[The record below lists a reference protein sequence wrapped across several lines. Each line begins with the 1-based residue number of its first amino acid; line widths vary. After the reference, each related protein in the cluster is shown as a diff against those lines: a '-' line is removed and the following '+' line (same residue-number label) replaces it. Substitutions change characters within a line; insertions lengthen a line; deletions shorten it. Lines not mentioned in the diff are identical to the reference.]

1 MPHRGRGHN
10 SRERIATADSIPRY
24 LGGQGEE
31 SSRPERG
38 SPKGKEPFVSDPLV
52 DRLILS
58 RMADDRP
65 TAPLCSRCNDPMRLA
80 RKFARVE
87 PLTEMHFYLCGRCG
101 YVETVERQSSYK
113 APL

>member
-1 MPHRGRGHN
+1 
-10 SRERIATADSIPRY
+10 
-24 LGGQGEE
+24 
-31 SSRPERG
+31 
-38 SPKGKEPFVSDPLV
+38 
-52 DRLILS
+52 
-58 RMADDRP
+58 
-65 TAPLCSRCNDPMRLA
+65 MRLA